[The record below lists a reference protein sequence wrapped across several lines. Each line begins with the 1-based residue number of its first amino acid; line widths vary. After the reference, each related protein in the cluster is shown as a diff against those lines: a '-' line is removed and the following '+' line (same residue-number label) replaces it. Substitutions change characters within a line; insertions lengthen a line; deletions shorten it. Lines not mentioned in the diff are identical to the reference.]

1 MAWLV
6 LGVLSLLPLSTYVLV
21 KRFGHTIP
29 AILAAGVVGA
39 GLGWFLASAAAALA
53 TSVSPSSAMARG
65 GGFGFLGGAAMGGLA
80 AAVERVWRRFR
91 VGHDDDATRPRAHDG
106 AG

>member
-1 MAWLV
+1 MAWV
-6 LGVLSLLPLSTYVLV
+6 VIGVLSLLPLSTYVLV
-21 KRFGHTIP
+21 KRLGRTIP

-53 TSVSPSSAMARG
+53 TSVSPSSALVRG
-65 GGFGFLGGAAMGGLA
+65 GGFGFLGGVALGSLA
-80 AAVERVWRRFR
+80 AAVERVWRRVR
-91 VGHDDDATRPRAHDG
+91 AGHDDATPQTGANG

>member
-6 LGVLSLLPLSTYVLV
+6 LGLLSLLPLSTYVLV

-53 TSVSPSSAMARG
+53 TSVSPSSALARG
-65 GGFGFLGGAAMGGLA
+65 GGFGFLGGVAIGGFG
-80 AAVERVWRRFR
+80 AAVEGVWRRYR
-91 VGHDDDATRPRAHDG
+91 ARHRDDATRQTDA
-106 AG
+106 